1 MLMVMRTAMVATAV
15 LAGSTALPAYA
26 DAPRRVVSFNL
37 CADQLVTALADPQ
50 QIVALSPYAADSSL
64 SVVAE
69 QAKAFP
75 QLDWRAEGTLTLQ
88 PDLVLVGADDRSTTR
103 RMLQKFG
110 VRVVELALVS
120 NLDDGRRQIGEVAA
134 LLGHPER
141 GQAMI
146 AALDTAE
153 RKLSA
158 APRPASRTALVLD
171 REGYTQGADSLVAAL
186 VAKAGLVP
194 PAGAP
199 PGYGGFLALETI
211 LTLKPDVLVLRDP
224 PEVPT
229 DQGSLALL
237 HPALMTMYPA
247 SRRIALPTRY
257 TFCGGPALVG
267 ALDYLA
273 QEMTRLAQPAAR

>member
-1 MLMVMRTAMVATAV
+1 
-15 LAGSTALPAYA
+15 
-26 DAPRRVVSFNL
+26 
-37 CADQLVTALADPQ
+37 
-50 QIVALSPYAADSSL
+50 
-64 SVVAE
+64 
-69 QAKAFP
+69 
-75 QLDWRAEGTLTLQ
+75 
-88 PDLVLVGADDRSTTR
+88 
-103 RMLQKFG
+103 MLQKFG

-120 NLDDGRRQIGEVAA
+120 NLDDGRRQIAEVAA
-134 LLGHPER
+134 LLGHPDR

-146 AALDTAE
+146 AALDAAE

-267 ALDYLA
+267 ALDYLV